1 MSALSQDLRY
11 ALRTFLNTPGATA
24 IAIVVLSLGIGANAA
39 IFSVTSAVL
48 FRSLPYKDSGS
59 LVFLWESNA
68 AKAVGL
74 WRLSAAD
81 YREYRTQNQVLEQM
95 GAMRFQSSDLTVG
108 ETPER
113 IETAAVS
120 PAVFDLLGMKPALG
134 RSLAPDE
141 DQPDKN
147 HVVILSTGLWQ
158 RRFGRNPN
166 VLGRKLSLDGN
177 VYTIIGVAPSDF
189 RLPASQ
195 SELWIPY
202 TPEPKDFLTTNRGLH
217 LLHVVARLRPGISRE
232 RAQSELRIIADR
244 LARQY
249 PNFNAG
255 FSVDLVPLREQLIG
269 DVRPT
274 LWMLIAAVV
283 AVLLIA
289 CVNVAHLLLA
299 RAGAREREIAVR
311 TALGANTGRLVRQ
324 LLTESVL
331 LAVIAGLF
339 GLLLAYWGTWMLAKI
354 SPAGLPQ
361 GQEISMDWRVLAF
374 TLGVSIVTGIA
385 FGLVPALFSARSNL
399 NLVLR
404 SGGRGGTGGR
414 VRTRV
419 RDVLM
424 VFEVASSAALLMG
437 AGLFIRS
444 LLHLQEVNPGF
455 RTDHVL
461 TMQISLPP
469 ARYSGLR
476 VGLFYDQLLRRVA
489 ALPGVQTTGMSRF
502 LPLSGHDIGLNFQ
515 VEGQPRLRDVDQ
527 PQAYF
532 RTASG
537 GYFSALGIPLVRGR
551 VFDQRD
557 SQQTPKV
564 AIINE
569 IAARRYWPGEN
580 PIGKRILSGLDESDW
595 STIIGVVGDVKHIGL
610 DAGTDPEM
618 YFHYLQVPPEAMT
631 LAEGTA
637 ALVIRTNADPTGMTA
652 SVRRELRALDPSL
665 PVFNVQTMQD
675 VLYGSVAQPR
685 FRTLLIGMFAALAL
699 VLAALGLYGVL
710 AYSVSQRTAEL
721 GIRVALGAQPG
732 SILKLVVFQATGL
745 AAIGLVM
752 GIAVALV
759 GSRLMSR
766 FLFGVRPTD
775 PLTLGATC
783 FLILAVAVTASL
795 VPALRA
801 ARVDP
806 AIALHAE

>member
-1 MSALSQDLRY
+1 
-11 ALRTFLNTPGATA
+11 
-24 IAIVVLSLGIGANAA
+24 
-39 IFSVTSAVL
+39 
-48 FRSLPYKDSGS
+48 
-59 LVFLWESNA
+59 
-68 AKAVGL
+68 
-74 WRLSAAD
+74 
-81 YREYRTQNQVLEQM
+81 
-95 GAMRFQSSDLTVG
+95 
-108 ETPER
+108 
-113 IETAAVS
+113 
-120 PAVFDLLGMKPALG
+120 
-134 RSLAPDE
+134 
-141 DQPDKN
+141 
-147 HVVILSTGLWQ
+147 
-158 RRFGRNPN
+158 
-166 VLGRKLSLDGN
+166 
-177 VYTIIGVAPSDF
+177 
-189 RLPASQ
+189 
-195 SELWIPY
+195 
-202 TPEPKDFLTTNRGLH
+202 
-217 LLHVVARLRPGISRE
+217 
-232 RAQSELRIIADR
+232 
-244 LARQY
+244 
-249 PNFNAG
+249 
-255 FSVDLVPLREQLIG
+255 
-269 DVRPT
+269 
-274 LWMLIAAVV
+274 
-283 AVLLIA
+283 
-289 CVNVAHLLLA
+289 
-299 RAGAREREIAVR
+299 
-311 TALGANTGRLVRQ
+311 
-324 LLTESVL
+324 
-331 LAVIAGLF
+331 
-339 GLLLAYWGTWMLAKI
+339 
-354 SPAGLPQ
+354 
-361 GQEISMDWRVLAF
+361 
-374 TLGVSIVTGIA
+374 
-385 FGLVPALFSARSNL
+385 
-399 NLVLR
+399 
-404 SGGRGGTGGR
+404 
-414 VRTRV
+414 
-419 RDVLM
+419 

-444 LLHLQEVNPGF
+444 LLHLQEVDPGF

-551 VFDQRD
+551 VFDERD

-569 IAARRYWPGEN
+569 IAARRYWPGDN

-732 SILKLVVFQATGL
+732 SILRLVVFQATGL

-806 AIALHAE
+806 AVALHAE